1 LIRFEHASGFWDGAA
16 ARVLDMLLARDASR
30 SPPAPEE
37 PSMKL
42 TLRQIQLPGRV
53 RLEFAEQ
60 GGRSSTPVIALH
72 GVTDSWRSFEPVLPH
87 LPSELRVMALTQ
99 RGHGDSDKPAG
110 GYRPADFAADVA
122 AFMDMMEIERA
133 VLVGHSMGSVNA
145 MRFAIDHPSRVSGL
159 VLAGTMPWFGRPPEL
174 VEYYREQIVPL
185 ADPVPDAFARDFQ
198 QSTLARPIAASMLD
212 RFVAESL
219 KVPARV
225 WRAAFAG
232 FTGDDFS
239 LRLREIEVP
248 TLIIWGRHDAFCS
261 ATDQEAMLG
270 LMPIARLVEYPDAGH
285 AMHWEE
291 PQRFALDLSRFVTSV
306 AVGAAIG

>member
-1 LIRFEHASGFWDGAA
+1 
-16 ARVLDMLLARDASR
+16 
-30 SPPAPEE
+30 
-37 PSMKL
+37 MKP

-60 GGRSSTPVIALH
+60 GARSGTPVIALH

-87 LPSELRVMALTQ
+87 LTSQLHVMALTQ

-122 AFMDMMEIERA
+122 AFMDVMEIERA
-133 VLVGHSMGSVNA
+133 VIVGHSMGSVNA
-145 MRFAIDHPSRVSGL
+145 MRFALDHPSRVAGL
-159 VLAGTMPWFGRPPEL
+159 LLAGTMPWFGRPPQ
-174 VEYYREQIVPL
+174 VTAYHREQIVPL
-185 ADPVPDAFARDFQ
+185 ADPVPDAVARDFQ

-212 RFVAESL
+212 RFVGESL

-232 FTGDDFS
+232 FIGDDFS
-239 LRLREIEVP
+239 PRLREIWVP
-248 TLIIWGRHDAFCS
+248 TLIVWGRHDAFCS
-261 ATDQEAMLG
+261 AADQKAMLG
-270 LMPIARLVEYPDAGH
+270 LIPTARLIEYADAGH

-291 PQRFALDLSRFVTSV
+291 PQRFALDLSHFVAS
-306 AVGAAIG
+306 AAAGAAIA